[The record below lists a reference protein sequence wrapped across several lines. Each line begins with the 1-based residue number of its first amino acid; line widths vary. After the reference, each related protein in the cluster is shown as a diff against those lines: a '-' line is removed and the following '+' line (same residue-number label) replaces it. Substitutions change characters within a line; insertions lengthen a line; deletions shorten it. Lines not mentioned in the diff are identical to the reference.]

1 MTRTLRLAL
10 LVSLGIHLSA
20 AYLSDWLRTWD
31 QSVTIRTGAPPG
43 SSPQEPLSVR
53 FIKPPIAPAGSPA
66 EDLRFV
72 QAAATAPVPDET
84 SASEA
89 SQPRDKVGSPPD
101 LIAPRF
107 VSAPDFS
114 FVESYPQK
122 LNLLLTFRVYV
133 SSAGLPERVEPVGSF
148 VVPSELLEQI
158 TRSLYRSR
166 FHPAS
171 QAGNSVASYLD
182 IVIGVEPETDLP

>member
-20 AYLSDWLRTWD
+20 AYLSDWLRSWD
-31 QSVTIRTGAPPG
+31 PGVTIRTDAPPG

-72 QAAATAPVPDET
+72 QAAASD
-84 SASEA
+84 A

-122 LNLLLTFRVYV
+122 LNLQLTFRVYV

-182 IVIGVEPETDLP
+182 IVIGVEPETELP